1 MHVTARKVRTARWG
15 GHLSVAIAQITMSK
29 NLPQSPQ
36 NPAVAHSTV
45 AHPTVAHMVESIVGC
60 KWSLHVLACVR
71 KGVNRPGAIERSAEG
86 LSAKVLSERLDK
98 FIRFGIFEKRSYP
111 EIPPRVEYS
120 LTPFGEKFVRIIDEV
135 ERLQNELP

>member
-1 MHVTARKVRTARWG
+1 MHVTARKDRTAKWG
-15 GHLSVAIAQITMSK
+15 GHLSVAIAHITMSK
-29 NLPQSPQ
+29 NLTHSPQ
-36 NPAVAHSTV
+36 NL
-45 AHPTVAHMVESIVGC
+45 TVAHMVESIVGC

-71 KGVNRPGAIERSAEG
+71 KGINRPGAIERSAEG

>member
-1 MHVTARKVRTARWG
+1 MHVTARKVRTAKWG
-15 GHLSVAIAQITMSK
+15 GHLSVAIAHITMSK

-36 NPAVAHSTV
+36 NPAVAHPS
-45 AHPTVAHMVESIVGC
+45 VAHMVESIVGC

-71 KGVNRPGAIERSAEG
+71 KGINRPGAIERSAEG

-98 FIRFGIFEKRSYP
+98 FIRFGIFEKRSFP

>member
-1 MHVTARKVRTARWG
+1 
-15 GHLSVAIAQITMSK
+15 
-29 NLPQSPQ
+29 
-36 NPAVAHSTV
+36 
-45 AHPTVAHMVESIVGC
+45 MVESIVGC

-98 FIRFGIFEKRSYP
+98 FIRFGIFDKRSFP

-135 ERLQNELP
+135 ERLQNELKQH